1 MKTVIRYDDAR
12 SSQSRDKRIEL
23 TLECICR
30 LDACNFQ
37 MDCSGA
43 GAGENNGVALSFFF
57 PTDLV
62 QEGSGKV
69 HPAVSSNGL
78 LPSVLYSGKALVDG
92 TP

>member
-1 MKTVIRYDDAR
+1 
-12 SSQSRDKRIEL
+12 
-23 TLECICR
+23 
-30 LDACNFQ
+30 

-78 LPSVLYSGKALVDG
+78 LPSVLYSGKALVEG